1 MKSARF
7 RIKYPNGTVDV
18 FRGWLS
24 SLGKTIASKDV
35 MTRTVKISGVGR
47 PYLAE
52 EGTENR
58 GRYRADGGTG
68 ICQCQCG
75 SNHHA
80 DLYSKNLTEPVT
92 KRSVCIRQI
101 HRLPR

>member
-1 MKSARF
+1 MTAGRKLVQLFDSGEKCAF

-18 FRGWLS
+18 FRGWL

-52 EGTENR
+52 ERIETVSVIR
-58 GRYRADGGTG
+58 
-68 ICQCQCG
+68 
-75 SNHHA
+75 
-80 DLYSKNLTEPVT
+80 VT
-92 KRSVCIRQI
+92 VAPASASERWEQP
-101 HRLPR
+101 PR